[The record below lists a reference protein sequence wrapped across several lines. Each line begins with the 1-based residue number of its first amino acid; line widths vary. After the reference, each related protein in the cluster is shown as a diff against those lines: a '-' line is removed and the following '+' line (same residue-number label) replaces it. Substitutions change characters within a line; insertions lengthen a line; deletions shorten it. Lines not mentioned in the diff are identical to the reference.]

1 MPSAINDMET
11 QLDIMN
17 TITQTVSHRLI
28 SKGHR
33 WIAAGALMAALVGC
47 NRPVGPG
54 ALDQTAVFDATF
66 SPVYKEFDSK
76 VWQPVAKPSNQTP
89 KQTGS
94 WNSKTKRGSMQISG
108 MLELSSPGNLPQ
120 MLGQVDGY
128 VSQRTTQFHVEGDLP
143 QSLAGKE
150 ATTHTLWM
158 YNCGERH
165 GELHLWLFPFPDGNG
180 VAFAVYQFE
189 EPLR

>member
-1 MPSAINDMET
+1 MNYMET
-11 QLDIMN
+11 QLNIMN
-17 TITQTVSHRLI
+17 TIIQTVRYHLI
-28 SKGHR
+28 SKTLT
-33 WIAAGALMAALVGC
+33 WIAAGALMAALVAC
-47 NRPVGPG
+47 NRQVRVGTV
-54 ALDQTAVFDATF
+54 DHTAIFEDTF

-76 VWQPVAKPSNQTP
+76 VWQPVAKPSGHTP
-89 KQTGS
+89 KRTGS

-108 MLELSSPGNLPQ
+108 MLELSSPGNFPQ
-120 MLGQVDGY
+120 LLGQVDGY
-128 VSQRTTQFHVEGDLP
+128 VSQRTTTFHVEGDLP

-150 ATTHTLWM
+150 ANTHTLWM
-158 YNCGERH
+158 YNFGERH

>member
-1 MPSAINDMET
+1 MET

-17 TITQTVSHRLI
+17 TIIQTVSHRLI

-33 WIAAGALMAALVGC
+33 WIAAGALMAALVAC

-54 ALDQTAVFDATF
+54 ALGQTAVFDATY

-76 VWQPVAKPSNQTP
+76 VWQPMAKPSGQTP

-94 WNSKTKRGSMQISG
+94 WNSKTKRGSRQISG
-108 MLELSSPGNLPQ
+108 ILELSATYNSVQL
-120 MLGQVDGY
+120 LRQVDGY
-128 VSQRTTQFHVEGDLP
+128 VSQRTTKFHLEDDLP
-143 QSLAGKE
+143 QFLTGKE

-165 GELHLWLFPFPDGNG
+165 GELHVWLFPLPDGNG
-180 VAFAVYQFE
+180 AAFAVYQIE
-189 EPLR
+189 EPLK